1 MADSWRYVPGN
12 EGCPW
17 SEGDL
22 SAWHDLLGDHVHHA
36 ADEKAPVRWNDEECL
51 AQIKTELAHQR
62 MMSNLVSKE
71 VYHRDIDEIKK
82 LMAEALRRRDEDF
95 ARQRELLHVR
105 TAQAHPFRLTG
116 SFLTH

>member
-1 MADSWRYVPGN
+1 MADSWRYVPGH

-17 SEGDL
+17 SEEDL
-22 SAWHDLLGDHVHHA
+22 SAWHDLLGDHVHHPA
-36 ADEKAPVRWNDEECL
+36 EEKAPVQWDNEERL

-82 LMAEALRRRDEDF
+82 LMAEALRRRDEES
-95 ARQRELLHVR
+95 ARQRELLHVS
-105 TAQAHPFRLTG
+105 AHRKHALT
-116 SFLTH
+116 